1 MYVGRGR
8 SVGRLSLS
16 GKAFFFARSSHRY
29 GGCTKLAAA
38 ATQLKPLWPFF
49 PVQSLSTTIPLQC
62 VSQIRGI
69 MVEREPC

>member
-38 ATQLKPLWPFF
+38 ATQYI
-49 PVQSLSTTIPLQC
+49 STSWLLDM
-62 VSQIRGI
+62 GI
-69 MVEREPC
+69 TKWIQLFQKNKVMSSSGIQLL

>member
-38 ATQLKPLWPFF
+38 ATQLIKIDKRP
-49 PVQSLSTTIPLQC
+49 
-62 VSQIRGI
+62 
-69 MVEREPC
+69 